1 MDLRSKKRRPVND
14 RVALFVWVPGRI
26 GSTTGQL
33 TGRQARANHFLTLDR
48 RSLLTT
54 GWACSSGSPKD
65 RTLRLSS

>member
-33 TGRQARANHFLTLDR
+33 TGRQARANHFL
-48 RSLLTT
+48 
-54 GWACSSGSPKD
+54 SGSISIAGITDALIPQE
-65 RTLRLSS
+65 LLSIASS